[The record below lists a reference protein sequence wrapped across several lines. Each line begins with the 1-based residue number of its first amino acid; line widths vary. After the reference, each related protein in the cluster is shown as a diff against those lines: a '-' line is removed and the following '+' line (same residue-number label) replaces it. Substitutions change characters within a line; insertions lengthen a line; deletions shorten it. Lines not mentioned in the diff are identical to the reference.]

1 MRKILLVFFFALS
14 IAFLLTPTLQ
24 AQNDADVGVA
34 LLEMQ
39 LKSDGPVLDTPGD
52 DITLP
57 PGKYDTKNPDIDTK
71 IVVDNTPTC
80 EEVFAAIDK
89 KQKAGI
95 VLSQYD
101 QAMRA
106 RCIEQPMIPEDD
118 DKLEE
123 SRDNLYS
130 LDFPKTDF
138 QTVGRVTKIWINR
151 YSTCCPEVRVVCPS
165 CPQGY
170 KGSGPSKGQAVNSS
184 TQPTN
189 HSSYGNTGSVGSS
202 PSTGNTPST
211 RQ

>member
-39 LKSDGPVLDTPGD
+39 LKSDGPVLNTPGD

-57 PGKYDTKNPDIDTK
+57 PGKYDTKDPDLDTK

-80 EEVFAAIDK
+80 EEAFAEIDR
-89 KQKAGI
+89 KQKAGV

-106 RCIEQPMIPEDD
+106 RCIEQPIPEDD
-118 DKLEE
+118 DEYEE

-130 LDFPKTDF
+130 LEFPETDS
-138 QTVGRVTKIWINR
+138 QSVGRITKIWVNR

-170 KGSGPSKGQAVNSS
+170 SGSRPSKGQNVNNTSQS
-184 TQPTN
+184 TN
-189 HSSYGNTGSVGSS
+189 HGSQGSVGSS

-211 RQ
+211 GHSR

>member
-14 IAFLLTPTLQ
+14 IAFLFTPALQ
-24 AQNDADVGVA
+24 AQDADVGVMI
-34 LLEMQ
+34 LEMQ
-39 LKSDGPVLDTPGD
+39 LETDGPFLNTPGD

-57 PGKYDTKNPDIDTK
+57 PGKYDTKDPDLDTK

-95 VLSQYD
+95 ALSQED
-101 QAMRA
+101 QAR
-106 RCIEQPMIPEDD
+106 REGCIEQPIPEDD

-130 LDFPKTDF
+130 LEFPEDYNE
-138 QTVGRVTKIWINR
+138 TVGRVTKIWVNR

-170 KGSGPSKGQAVNSS
+170 QGSGPSKGQAVNNISQS
-184 TQPTN
+184 TN
-189 HSSYGNTGSVGSS
+189 HGNQASSGSVGSS
-202 PSTGNTPST
+202 PSMGNTPST

>member
-1 MRKILLVFFFALS
+1 MRKILLAFFFALS
-14 IAFLLTPTLQ
+14 IAFLLTPMLQ
-24 AQNDADVGVA
+24 AQDADVGVA

-39 LKSDGPVLDTPGD
+39 LKTDGPVLDTPGD

-57 PGKYDTKNPDIDTK
+57 PGKYDTTDPDLDTK

-89 KQKAGI
+89 KQKAG
-95 VLSQYD
+95 VALSQED
-101 QAMRA
+101 QAR
-106 RCIEQPMIPEDD
+106 REGCIEQTIPEDD
-118 DKLEE
+118 DELEE

-130 LDFPKTDF
+130 LDFPEDYTE
-138 QTVGRVTKIWINR
+138 TVGRITKIWINR

-165 CPQGY
+165 CPKGY
-170 KGSGPSKGQAVNSS
+170 PGSGPSNGQTVNSS
-184 TQPTN
+184 AQPTN
-189 HSSYGNTGSVGSS
+189 HGSYGNTGSVGSS

>member
-1 MRKILLVFFFALS
+1 MRKILLMFLFALS
-14 IAFLLTPTLQ
+14 IAFLLSPMLQ
-24 AQNDADVGVA
+24 AQDADLGVT
-34 LLEMQ
+34 LLEVQ
-39 LKSDGPVLDTPGD
+39 LKQDTPILNTPGD

-71 IVVDNTPTC
+71 ITVDNTPTC
-80 EEVFAAIDK
+80 EEIFTIIDK

-106 RCIEQPMIPEDD
+106 RCIEQPIPEDD

-130 LDFPKTDF
+130 LDFPEDHYE
-138 QTVGRVTKIWINR
+138 TVGRVTKIWLNR

-165 CPQGY
+165 CPQN
-170 KGSGPSKGQAVNSS
+170 SGPSNGQAVNSS
-184 TQPTN
+184 TQSTN
-189 HSSYGNTGSVGSS
+189 HGSQGNTTAGASS
-202 PSTGNTPST
+202 PSTGST
-211 RQ
+211 RSVRQ

>member
-14 IAFLLTPTLQ
+14 IAFLLTPMLQ
-24 AQNDADVGVA
+24 AQNDADPGVA

-39 LKSDGPVLDTPGD
+39 LKSDGPILDTPGD

-57 PGKYDTKNPDIDTK
+57 PGKYDTTDPDLDTM

-89 KQKAGI
+89 KQKAGV

-106 RCIEQPMIPEDD
+106 RCIEQPIPEDD
-118 DKLEE
+118 NEYEE

-130 LDFPKTDF
+130 LEFPETDF
-138 QTVGRVTKIWINR
+138 QSVGRLTKIWINR

-170 KGSGPSKGQAVNSS
+170 SGQPGNGPSNGQTVTNSS
-184 TQPTN
+184 QSTSQ
-189 HSSYGNTGSVGSS
+189 GSS
-202 PSTGNTPST
+202 PSVCNTPSQRQT
-211 RQ
+211 R

>member
-1 MRKILLVFFFALS
+1 M
-14 IAFLLTPTLQ
+14 LQ
-24 AQNDADVGVA
+24 AQNDADPGVA

-39 LKSDGPVLDTPGD
+39 LKSDGPILDTPGD

-57 PGKYDTKNPDIDTK
+57 PGKYDTTDPDLDTM

-89 KQKAGI
+89 KQKAGV

-106 RCIEQPMIPEDD
+106 RCIEQPIPEDD
-118 DKLEE
+118 NEYEE

-130 LDFPKTDF
+130 LEFPETDF
-138 QTVGRVTKIWINR
+138 QSVGRLTKIWINR

-170 KGSGPSKGQAVNSS
+170 SGQPGNGPSNGQTVTNSS
-184 TQPTN
+184 QSTSQ
-189 HSSYGNTGSVGSS
+189 GSS
-202 PSTGNTPST
+202 PSVCNTPSQRQT
-211 RQ
+211 R

>member
-14 IAFLLTPTLQ
+14 IAFLLIPMLQ
-24 AQNDADVGVA
+24 AQNDADPGVA

-39 LKSDGPVLDTPGD
+39 LKSDGPILDTPGD

-57 PGKYDTKNPDIDTK
+57 PGKYDTTDPDLDTM

-89 KQKAGI
+89 KQKAGV

-106 RCIEQPMIPEDD
+106 RCIEQPIPEDD
-118 DKLEE
+118 NEYEE

-130 LDFPKTDF
+130 LEFPETDF
-138 QTVGRVTKIWINR
+138 QSVGRLTKIWINR

-170 KGSGPSKGQAVNSS
+170 SGQPGNGPSNGQTVTNSS
-184 TQPTN
+184 QSTSQ
-189 HSSYGNTGSVGSS
+189 GSS
-202 PSTGNTPST
+202 PSVCNTPSQRQT
-211 RQ
+211 R